1 MIQLQVKGLTY
12 SISSQKIV
20 NDVTLEIKE
29 GEFVGLVGP
38 NGCGK
43 STLLKNIYRVYRPDQ
58 GAVYLDGKDISELS
72 NRESAKKMSVMVQE
86 NNVEFDLY
94 VMDMVL
100 LGRYAHKKLLGETT
114 AEDRRIARESL

>member
-12 SISSQKIV
+12 SINSQKIV

-86 NNVEFDLY
+86 NNVEFDL
-94 VMDMVL
+94 
-100 LGRYAHKKLLGETT
+100 
-114 AEDRRIARESL
+114 